1 MIYHS
6 LKMVS
11 EDITGATYDEMAN
24 SLTEINPSMEQI
36 LKDKGFIVENDDA
49 DDKTLNDCRKEILE
63 PYISTAYFF
72 LTKNCNLAC
81 RYCFER
87 QSETKNSSEGVMS
100 FDVFNRGL
108 DFFQRLINLDK
119 DRFNER
125 KTIIFYGGEPFH
137 NKKLLFSAITEI
149 QNRIKKGDLPVQSK
163 MLVVTN
169 GTLMNDEDIQFI
181 KKNGVTVTFSL
192 DGDRQASANRVYP
205 DGETLAWDKA
215 TETFKKCVEAGIDLN
230 IACTLSPETIA
241 RQKEVLDYFIR
252 VGATNIGFNVILDN
266 DIIQLNTDYDDK
278 AADFVT
284 TAYRTLSD
292 NNITENRTRRRLD
305 VFKHKHPCLFDCNAA
320 GGRQIAIAPNGD
332 IGICHEHIMDKKH
345 FITTI
350 DDMEFDPKQSAE
362 YKMWNKRSPL
372 YIDSCQNCIALGVCG
387 GGCVINSERK
397 HDSIF
402 IPDQRFCKQT
412 ISILKNILL

>member
-87 QSETKNSSEGVMS
+87 QSKTKNSSEGVMS

-252 VGATNIGFNVILDN
+252 IGATNIGFNVILDN

>member
-36 LKDKGFIVENDDA
+36 LKGKGFIVENDDA

-192 DGDRQASANRVYP
+192 DGNRQASANRVYP
-205 DGETLAWDKA
+205 GGETLAWDKA

-252 VGATNIGFNVILDN
+252 IGATNIGFNVILDN